1 MDDEALVSTSFNPFH
16 LFFSRHHTLILSSSS
31 TLNLNTEPHRVLL
44 VVDRRRLG
52 LRLTP
57 DFMLHERLDM
67 CRPTVPHDV
76 CVYVWSMRDK
86 PLIDDPLR
94 VNVCRRQVP
103 QPKYGR
109 PNLLYRMCVES
120 ILDYGMST
128 TNNMYLVVVSNTS
141 NSKTT
146 QLV

>member
-67 CRPTVPHDV
+67 CRPTVPHGV
-76 CVYVWSMRDK
+76 CVCVCDRWEISLWSMTLYGSMCADVK
-86 PLIDDPLR
+86 CLNLNMAVLIS
-94 VNVCRRQVP
+94 C
-103 QPKYGR
+103 
-109 PNLLYRMCVES
+109 MCVES